1 MPLFIKTAKN
11 IFGYAVSQYEKN
23 SAYALS
29 LTACGVPEWVIQH
42 QNNWNEVELQLFE
55 KMTKKSIKRETKYV
69 HDKLKRRK
77 NALRQTFF
85 VTTFRI
91 QYCNTIAVLK
101 VDSI

>member
-29 LTACGVPEWVIQH
+29 LTACGVPEWVIQY

-55 KMTKKSIKRETKYV
+55 R
-69 HDKLKRRK
+69 
-77 NALRQTFF
+77 
-85 VTTFRI
+85 
-91 QYCNTIAVLK
+91 
-101 VDSI
+101 